1 MYGSSITGLFS
12 SLNARSPAVQNP
24 CRSERWKEEV
34 MKQRIILL
42 LLIGSAS
49 AAWASQTKED
59 VVKRLQRASEVM
71 TAIQKTPDKG
81 IPSEVLDRAKCI
93 AVVPSMVKAGLGIG
107 GQHGRGAVTCRT
119 ANGWSAPSLFTISGA
134 SLGFQIGGQAVDLI
148 LAIMNEKGM
157 RNLLS
162 SKFELGGDASV
173 AAGPV
178 GRHAEAGTDVAFN
191 AEILTYSRARGA
203 FAGVSLKGAFVRQ
216 DDDSTKALYGR
227 QLSYEDILSGKVPIP
242 AAAQPFIAAIRQA
255 KTTTASK
262 KK

>member
-1 MYGSSITGLFS
+1 
-12 SLNARSPAVQNP
+12 
-24 CRSERWKEEV
+24 
-34 MKQRIILL
+34 
-42 LLIGSAS
+42 
-49 AAWASQTKED
+49 
-59 VVKRLQRASEVM
+59 
-71 TAIQKTPDKG
+71 
-81 IPSEVLDRAKCI
+81 
-93 AVVPSMVKAGLGIG
+93 MVKAGLGIG

-148 LAIMNEKGM
+148 LAIINEKGM

-242 AAAQPFIAAIRQA
+242 AAAQPFIAAIRRKYRTSGCPPPWRA
-255 KTTTASK
+255 KWNFNAPTSTREIEEYRVELSEFAVLEPAIVPNISGGAARASLQSLRLC
-262 KK
+262 